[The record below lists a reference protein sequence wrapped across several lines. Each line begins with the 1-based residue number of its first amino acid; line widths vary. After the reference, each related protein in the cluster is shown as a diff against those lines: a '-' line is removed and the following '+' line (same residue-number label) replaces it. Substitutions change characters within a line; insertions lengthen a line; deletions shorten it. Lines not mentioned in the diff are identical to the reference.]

1 MTPKKTP
8 AADPTEATESADSQ
22 SSGHVHLTRR
32 ERQIMDV
39 LYAENEA
46 TAGDIQLRIPDSP
59 SYSAVRALLRKLMDK
74 GHIDFRQDGAKYVY
88 RPVLPK
94 AEAKQSA
101 ITRLVNTF
109 FDGSAGSAV
118 VNLLGSEGKELTAS
132 DIDEIESMLSELKAR
147 K

>member
-1 MTPKKTP
+1 MTPRKTGTTDSP
-8 AADPTEATESADSQ
+8 ANR
-22 SSGHVHLTRR
+22 GHVHLTRR

-46 TAGDIQLRIPDSP
+46 TAGDIQNSIPDSP
-59 SYSAVRALLRKLMDK
+59 SYSAVRALLRKLMEK

-109 FDGSAGSAV
+109 FDGSTGNAV
-118 VNLLGSEGKELTAS
+118 VNLLGSEGKALSEA
-132 DIDEIESMLSELKAR
+132 DIDQIEAMLSQLKAR